1 MNVGTAHVQVSIVD
15 ISEKLGRAACTEL
28 QKDYSKK
35 SVLFTVCDVTK
46 REQLVS
52 LLLYLCTKLDS
63 SLYSVKQK
71 MM

>member
-52 LLLYLCTKLDS
+52 LLLYLHKLDS